1 MKKILL
7 TLSILLISSG
17 THSQSKDIQYF
28 ICDGYVTE
36 GGLPNNSGEKAKDV
50 EKVRKVKWSTTFQRV
65 KNANKSDRQSPVA
78 YLTFAHEKLEVCRED
93 EINLILVKHCDLSNV
108 TLHKRSKHGGTM
120 DKVTG
125 ELFYTA
131 ELEYDNIFYWKIYY
145 LNCKRAIS
153 PVVM

>member
-17 THSQSKDIQYF
+17 SHSQSKDIQYF
-28 ICDGYVTE
+28 ICDGYVTD
-36 GGLPNNSGEKAKDV
+36 GVLPNNSEKKAKDV
-50 EKVRKVKWSTTFQRV
+50 EKVSKVKWSTTFQRV
-65 KNANKSDRQSPVA
+65 KNANKPDRQSPVA

-125 ELFYTA
+125 ELSYTA
-131 ELEYDNIFYWKIYY
+131 EFEHDNIFYWKIYN